1 MALTNCFYGVKED
14 DMANITEI
22 RSMQKT
28 WYFKLLMIKSEV
40 GLTSKQLV
48 ETIAEL
54 ESAMEVED
62 MAHVREIVNEIVGK

>member
-1 MALTNCFYGVKED
+1 
-14 DMANITEI
+14 MANLLEI
-22 RSMQKT
+22 KAMQKT

-40 GLTSKQLV
+40 GASSKQLL

-62 MAHVREIVNEIVGK
+62 MAHVREIVSKTVEGEII

>member
-1 MALTNCFYGVKED
+1 
-14 DMANITEI
+14 MANFLEI

-40 GLTSKQLV
+40 GTSSKQLI

-54 ESAMEVED
+54 ESSMEAED
-62 MAHVREIVNEIVGK
+62 MAHVREIVSEMLSK